1 MPHIRSGLTV
11 HIANPTQDTC
21 VPTQAT
27 LQVCRKWPQANGW
40 MTPCRGI
47 WINERVKIPIN
58 VLSASGDRAGV
69 RGFHMNP
76 LPADPSIVPYREAT
90 FHRKRTTVQGILYSD
105 TPQATKLLLSP
116 GKAGGFFH

>member
-40 MTPCRGI
+40 SRI
-47 WINERVKIPIN
+47 R
-58 VLSASGDRAGV
+58 
-69 RGFHMNP
+69 H
-76 LPADPSIVPYREAT
+76 DPMPWDMD
-90 FHRKRTTVQGILYSD
+90 K
-105 TPQATKLLLSP
+105 
-116 GKAGGFFH
+116 